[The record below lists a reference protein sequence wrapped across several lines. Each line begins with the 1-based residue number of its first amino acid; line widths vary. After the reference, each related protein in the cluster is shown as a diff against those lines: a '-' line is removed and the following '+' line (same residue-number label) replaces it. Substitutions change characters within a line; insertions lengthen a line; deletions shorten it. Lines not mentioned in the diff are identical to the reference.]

1 MKTSIYLRPADGVK
15 LAALGMSASEAVREF
30 CDARGSDGMPLRS
43 PEVDIG
49 AEEWAVLDGLGM
61 TVGDVVREF
70 CAGETASVATVAV
83 MLADPGARDPSDGK
97 PDKPP
102 PSPHGWT
109 FTGTLQRQPDGTDRW
124 VGQHIARPSS
134 LDELSRLVS
143 VAPGRVRLGSAHILI
158 VSEVSDG

>member
-1 MKTSIYLRPADGVK
+1 MKTSIYLRPGDAAK

-30 CDARGSDGMPLRS
+30 CAGRG
-43 PEVDIG
+43 E
-49 AEEWAVLDGLGM
+49 DGLPIVEP
-61 TVGDVVREF
+61 TP
-70 CAGETASVATVAV
+70 ATVQPIAGIV
-83 MLADPGARDPSDGK
+83 LLDDPEARDPHSDGK
-97 PDKPP
+97 PDKAPP
-102 PSPHGWT
+102 KAHGWT

-158 VSEVSDG
+158 VSEVSDAC

>member
-1 MKTSIYLRPADGVK
+1 MGEPLARPD
-15 LAALGMSASEAVREF
+15 LITCS
-30 CDARGSDGMPLRS
+30 
-43 PEVDIG
+43 IG
-49 AEEWAVLDGLGM
+49 AERAAWVRASGFALSKAVQRLIDAERGADREAERVALQTAETLASLDP
-61 TVGDVVREF
+61 
-70 CAGETASVATVAV
+70 TAK
-83 MLADPGARDPSDGK
+83 DPSDGK

-143 VAPGRVRLGSAHILI
+143 VAPGRVRLGSAHVLI

>member
-1 MKTSIYLRPADGVK
+1 MKTSIYLRPGDAAK

-30 CDARGSDGMPLRS
+30 CAGRGEDGMPTGKVIRA
-43 PEVDIG
+43 PRRP
-49 AEEWAVLDGLGM
+49 AETLA
-61 TVGDVVREF
+61 
-70 CAGETASVATVAV
+70 ASVKRVIDRRRAIQTPETIAA
-83 MLADPGARDPSDGK
+83 LDPTANDPADVLPDP
-97 PDKPP
+97 KPP
-102 PSPHGWT
+102 TPHGWT

-143 VAPGRVRLGSAHILI
+143 VAPGRVRLGSAHVLI